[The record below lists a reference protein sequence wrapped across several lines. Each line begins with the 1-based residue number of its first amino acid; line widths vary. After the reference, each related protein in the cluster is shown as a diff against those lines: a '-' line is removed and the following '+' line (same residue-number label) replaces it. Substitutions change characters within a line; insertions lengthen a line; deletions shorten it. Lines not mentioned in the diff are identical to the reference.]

1 MAFTVA
7 LTMIDKRDEA
17 SRILALW
24 RRVPQQPAFRALNGG
39 ADIADAHD
47 LKKHERSKTKAH
59 LVAEKRK

>member
-1 MAFTVA
+1 
-7 LTMIDKRDEA
+7 MIDKRDEA